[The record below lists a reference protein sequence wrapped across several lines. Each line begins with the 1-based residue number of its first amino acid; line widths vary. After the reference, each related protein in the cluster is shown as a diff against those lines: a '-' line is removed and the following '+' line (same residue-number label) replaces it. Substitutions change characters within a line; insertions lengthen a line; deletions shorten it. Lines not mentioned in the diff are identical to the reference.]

1 MYYRNSSKAI
11 KNSCIEIF
19 INDELVTILIL
30 MSLGKQIRK
39 ARRMANMTQQDLAT
53 KVGIVLSS
61 IFNIERGKTD
71 PRWSTVQKIANI
83 LNIPLDKIRKSK

>member
-1 MYYRNSSKAI
+1 
-11 KNSCIEIF
+11 
-19 INDELVTILIL
+19 